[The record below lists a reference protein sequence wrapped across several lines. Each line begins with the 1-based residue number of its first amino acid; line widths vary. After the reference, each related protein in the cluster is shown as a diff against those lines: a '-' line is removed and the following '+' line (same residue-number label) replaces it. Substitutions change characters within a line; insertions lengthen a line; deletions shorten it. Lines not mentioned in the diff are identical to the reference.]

1 MDIEITLFTSE
12 NETLQQTQGCQE
24 EELPRRVGR
33 SEKKKN
39 KDDLSIAMRNN
50 IEKCQMNEEI
60 HIS

>member
-33 SEKKKN
+33 SEKKN
-39 KDDLSIAMRNN
+39 KDDLSITMRNN
-50 IEKCQMNEEI
+50 IGKCQMNEEI
-60 HIS
+60 HLS